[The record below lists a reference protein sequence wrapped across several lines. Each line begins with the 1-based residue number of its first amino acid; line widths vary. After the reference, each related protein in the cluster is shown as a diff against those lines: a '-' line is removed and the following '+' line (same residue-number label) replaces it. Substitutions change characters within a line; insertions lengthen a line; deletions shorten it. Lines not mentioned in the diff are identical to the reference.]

1 MFIFVKLNKYAWGAK
16 LRESLF
22 LLWFYLEK
30 SIMNFIF
37 LLISHYNVYTVWL
50 MLINDVLKCCKTYWL
65 NVPHSN
71 SIFMYSS
78 LLYYSHWYTMILYIA
93 VLFFMFYSLLA
104 PLFGKMWKCDICQRK
119 LLQSSSIIAFVSVS
133 EDTGDL
139 ILLPLLSGR
148 KNWKS
153 SLFSTSHTDYTL

>member
-93 VLFFMFYSLLA
+93 VLFFKFYSFIGPPFWQNVKVWHLSEKA
-104 PLFGKMWKCDICQRK
+104 VAKQFYRCICLSEWGHRRPNPSAIAIRWEK
-119 LLQSSSIIAFVSVS
+119 LK
-133 EDTGDL
+133 E
-139 ILLPLLSGR
+139 LS
-148 KNWKS
+148 
-153 SLFSTSHTDYTL
+153 L